1 MKEFWENYWVTHRLE
16 DMPWFIGRPDHN
28 LVTWIIANGRADM
41 HVLDLGCGNGDNAV
55 WLAQQG
61 INVTACDISPTAVN
75 CARQRAAAAGV
86 QIQFHV
92 IDVLTDALPG
102 QDFDVV
108 FDRGLLHQ
116 FNYAEDR
123 AKVPLAVSDAL
134 NVNGA
139 WLSVIGSTEMCQHR
153 ALTPPRR
160 SALDVV
166 QAVEPHLR
174 IEKLQAS
181 TEEMVTEQGLEYCSA
196 WFMIARKRTVGARPW
211 IPRSGSTKPE

>member
-1 MKEFWENYWVTHRLE
+1 VKAFWENYWNTHDLKE
-16 DMPWFIGRPDHN
+16 MPWFIGRPDHN
-28 LVTWIIANGRADM
+28 LVTWMLANGSAHM

-61 INVTACDISPTAVN
+61 MRVTACDISKTAVD
-75 CARQRAAAAGV
+75 CARHRANAAGV
-86 QIQFHV
+86 KIEFAE
-92 IDVLTDALPG
+92 IDVLNDALPG
-102 QDFDVV
+102 RDFDVI

-123 AKVPLAVSDAL
+123 AKVPLAVKNAL
-134 NVNGA
+134 KPNGI
-139 WLSVIGSTEMCQHR
+139 WLSVIGSTELCQHR

-160 SALDVV
+160 SALDIV

-174 IEKLQAS
+174 IERLQAS

-196 WFMIARKRTVGARPW
+196 WLMVARKRTVDARPW
-211 IPRSGSTKPE
+211 VPRSGSVKPT